1 MASCY
6 KKITQE
12 EAMDPNLVK
21 VLCDKE
27 GYALYFSR
35 AKIPYERENYEESFK
50 GHLGI
55 YAYSVKAL
63 REFCSLS
70 SSALE
75 RAEKLEQLRAIENGK
90 KSKCLKFQQQAWGLI
105 LKKTMKGL

>member
-1 MASCY
+1 M
-6 KKITQE
+6 KEKITR
-12 EAMDPNLVK
+12 K
-21 VLCDKE
+21 VLK
-27 GYALYFSR
+27 A
-35 AKIPYERENYEESFK
+35 
-50 GHLGI
+50 LGI

-90 KSKCLKFQQQAWGLI
+90 NQNA
-105 LKKTMKGL
+105 

>member
-1 MASCY
+1 MD
-6 KKITQE
+6 KKLLWRVVIKITQE

-50 GHLGI
+50 GIRHLR
-55 YAYSVKAL
+55 L
-63 REFCSLS
+63 
-70 SSALE
+70 
-75 RAEKLEQLRAIENGK
+75 
-90 KSKCLKFQQQAWGLI
+90 
-105 LKKTMKGL
+105 